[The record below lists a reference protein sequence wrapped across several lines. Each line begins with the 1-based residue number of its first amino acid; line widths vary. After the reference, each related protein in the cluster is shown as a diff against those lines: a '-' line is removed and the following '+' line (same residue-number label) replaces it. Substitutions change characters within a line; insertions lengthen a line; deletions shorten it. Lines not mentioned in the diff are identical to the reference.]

1 MKEIRE
7 LGLVGLEREGDLFRI
22 GSSGEGRRVGESRAC
37 MGWKLV
43 WAVKAW
49 LLGCIGSIVRGS
61 SGVQGRSP
69 QIGRGNEKHMKR

>member
-37 MGWKLV
+37 MVGGEREGGREREKQIDGNNEV
-43 WAVKAW
+43 NF
-49 LLGCIGSIVRGS
+49 RGFALEPCCFWIHFS
-61 SGVQGRSP
+61 NSG
-69 QIGRGNEKHMKR
+69 